1 MAITSVSIKL
11 GDSTYPLSLV
21 NGVWT
26 AQVPADGVQPGT
38 VYMELTAVNSAGYST
53 REYKLVE
60 ILPEQ
65 TPPVVDITSPIPDSW
80 NSSLRQPI
88 LFTATDNSGGSGVDI
103 SATEITIDG
112 APSPLD
118 GLSYEAIDNGYS
130 CTYTPL
136 TDLSEGAHTATVTVV
151 DYAENRSDTA
161 SITFKIDA
169 KSPDLAIIN
178 PPDGYFT
185 NQTTV
190 EVTGTAVD
198 LGAGLNNV
206 TVNGEEVTVSE
217 TGEFSKTVDISEG
230 QNIINVVATDLLG
243 KSAEITRT
251 VVKDT
256 TPPNILRIEIA
267 PDMDGTPFWA
277 GFTLTVT
284 LADPGQYAAKEM
296 VTCICN
302 GEVVEF
308 AEVSPNVWEGVA
320 NRVDGY
326 TVEITATDAAGNI
339 SKKSVYFDNGFGL
352 KWDWTSDDYFNF
364 WDANR
369 VEFVTNYLRKWLESR
384 GYYAGSLPTK
394 FDWTDVGIPNREKM
408 DGMRKNVEDLKF
420 VNLKDW
426 REIVYL
432 NVFTAD
438 QLNAIEWDLRL
449 VDLWNWLA
457 EKTLVPYSD
466 TIYSGMWP

>member
-26 AQVPADGVQPGT
+26 AQVPADGVQPGQ
-38 VYMELTAVNSAGYST
+38 VYAEISATNDAGYTT
-53 REYKLVE
+53 REYRLVE

-65 TPPVVDITSPIPDSW
+65 TPPVVEITSPSPDSW
-80 NSSLRQPI
+80 NSSLRQPVQ
-88 LFTATDNSGGSGVDI
+88 FTVTDNVGGSGVNID
-103 SATEITIDG
+103 ATEIAVDG
-112 APSPLD
+112 EQVTLD
-118 GLSYEAIDNGYS
+118 GLSYEQIENGYS
-130 CTYTPL
+130 CTYTPQS
-136 TDLSEGAHTATVTVV
+136 DFSEGSHTVTVTAV
-151 DYAENRSDTA
+151 DYVGNRSETV
-161 SITFKIDA
+161 SVTFKIDA
-169 KSPDLAIIN
+169 NAPDLAITH
-178 PPDGYFT
+178 PPDNFFT
-185 NQTTV
+185 NQGTV
-190 EVTGTAVD
+190 EVTGTAID
-198 LGAGLNNV
+198 YGAGLDSV
-206 TVNGEEVTVSE
+206 TVNGNPVEVVD
-217 TGEFSKTVDISEG
+217 GAFSTTVDVVEG
-230 QNIINVVATDLLG
+230 GNTITVIATDLLG
-243 KSAEITRT
+243 KQAQIVRT

-352 KWDWTSDDYFNF
+352 KWDWTSDDYFNY

-408 DGMRKNVEDLKF
+408 DGIRKNVEDLKF

-432 NVFTAD
+432 NVFTTD

-466 TIYSGMWP
+466 TIYAGMWP